1 MEISFAMALLAGVI
15 SFLSPCV
22 LPLVPTYLLY
32 LGGDQGRPVVNSLFF
47 ILGFSLVFVLLGLP
61 FTLLGAWLAS
71 YQDTLAKVGGVLVVL
86 FGLFML
92 GLRPRFLAGQMRAS
106 FQGNTNRPWGAFLL
120 GITFAAGWTP
130 CIGPILGGIL
140 TITAAQ
146 ANMGGIGLLLTY
158 ALGLA
163 VPFFIVAL
171 FADQA
176 TEWIRKSTRYTAW
189 VERSAGALMVVV
201 GLMLVTGTFSNMNQF
216 FLQLTPA
223 WLLER
228 L

>member
-1 MEISFAMALLAGVI
+1 MALFAGVI

-32 LGGDQGRPVVNSLFF
+32 LGGEHGRPIANSLLF

-71 YQDTLAKVGGVLVVL
+71 YQDMVAKVGGVLVIL

-92 GLRPRFLAGQMRAS
+92 GLRPRFLSGQMRAN
-106 FQGNTNRPWGAFLL
+106 FQGDTSRPWGAFLL
-120 GITFAAGWTP
+120 GLAFAAGWTP

-140 TITAAQ
+140 TFTATQ
-146 ANMGGIGLLLTY
+146 ASVGGISLLITY

-163 VPFFIVAL
+163 IPFFLVAL
-171 FADQA
+171 FADRA
-176 TEWIRKSTRYTAW
+176 TEWIRKSNRYTVW
-189 VERSAGALMVVV
+189 VERGAGALMVVAGV
-201 GLMLVTGTFSNMNQF
+201 MLATGTFTAMNQF
-216 FLQLTPA
+216 FLQFTPA